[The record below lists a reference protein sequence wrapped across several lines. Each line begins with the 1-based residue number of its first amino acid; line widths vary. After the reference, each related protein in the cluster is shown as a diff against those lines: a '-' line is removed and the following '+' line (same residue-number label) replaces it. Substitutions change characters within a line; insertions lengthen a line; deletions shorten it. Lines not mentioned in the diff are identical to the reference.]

1 MRTQACRR
9 LLAFVCA
16 ETDVRMHEQ
25 ALSGGGKSEK
35 ASFFGSFSRPATTP
49 KPGAGVLEEREDD
62 VIVVGDDVPLTS
74 HVALDKGIEPAGAGP
89 TGLDPRSLPAQAS
102 DLAHADS
109 PDPGP
114 CARSKS
120 PSRERKLA
128 PHRRKRVFI
137 DSEEDEEDEG
147 GVDAGDDVDCS
158 QVQAGATEEVQGE
171 GMEGTVGKWQAQ
183 PGMPSALATS
193 AASAGAVLPA
203 IAASSSSAR
212 SSLSPPLR
220 AGGDSEGGRGR
231 KHSKLQLRKAGVVMT
246 QESTLS

>member
-1 MRTQACRR
+1 MNT
-9 LLAFVCA
+9 
-16 ETDVRMHEQ
+16 Q
-25 ALSGGGKSEK
+25 ALSGAGKSEK

-49 KPGAGVLEEREDD
+49 KPGAGVLEGREDD
-62 VIVVGDDVPLTS
+62 VIVVGDDDALTS

-89 TGLDPRSLPAQAS
+89 TGLDPRSVPAHAS
-102 DLAHADS
+102 DLAHAHS

-158 QVQAGATEEVQGE
+158 QVQAGATEEVQEE

-203 IAASSSSAR
+203 IAASSSAR
-212 SSLSPPLR
+212 SSLSPPMR

>member
-1 MRTQACRR
+1 MLTQARRR

-16 ETDVRMHEQ
+16 ETDMRMHTQ

-49 KPGAGVLEEREDD
+49 KPGAAVLEEREDD
-62 VIVVGDDVPLTS
+62 VIVVGDDGTLTS

-89 TGLDPRSLPAQAS
+89 TGLDPRSVPAHAS

-114 CARSKS
+114 CARPKS

-137 DSEEDEEDEG
+137 DSEENEEDEG

-158 QVQAGATEEVQGE
+158 QVQAGATEEVQEE
-171 GMEGTVGKWQAQ
+171 GMEGTVRKWQAQ

-193 AASAGAVLPA
+193 AASGSAVLPA
-203 IAASSSSAR
+203 IAASSSAR
-212 SSLSPPLR
+212 SSSSPPMR

>member
-1 MRTQACRR
+1 MLTQARRR

-16 ETDVRMHEQ
+16 ETDMRMHTQ

-35 ASFFGSFSRPATTP
+35 ASFFASFSRPATTP

-62 VIVVGDDVPLTS
+62 VIVVGDDVALTS

-89 TGLDPRSLPAQAS
+89 TGLDPRSVPAHAS

-114 CARSKS
+114 CARPKS

-137 DSEEDEEDEG
+137 DSEENEEDEG

-158 QVQAGATEEVQGE
+158 QVQAGATEEVQEE
-171 GMEGTVGKWQAQ
+171 GMEGTVRKWQAQ

-193 AASAGAVLPA
+193 AASGSAVLPA
-203 IAASSSSAR
+203 IAASSSAR
-212 SSLSPPLR
+212 SSSSPPMR

>member
-1 MRTQACRR
+1 M
-9 LLAFVCA
+9 
-16 ETDVRMHEQ
+16 RMHTQ

-49 KPGAGVLEEREDD
+49 KPGARVLEESEDN
-62 VIVVGDDVPLTS
+62 VIVVGDDVALTS

-89 TGLDPRSLPAQAS
+89 TGLDPRSVPAHAS

-114 CARSKS
+114 CARPKS

-137 DSEEDEEDEG
+137 DSEENEEDEG

-193 AASAGAVLPA
+193 AASGSAVLPA
-203 IAASSSSAR
+203 IAASSSAR
-212 SSLSPPLR
+212 SSLSPPMR